1 MRNSESELTMDDDSA
16 VICPLPRHEGETAM
30 SNSGR
35 VLIVD
40 DEANALV
47 VLSAIL
53 REVGYHV
60 IGSQSVDKAIGII
73 HREELDA
80 IITDLKMPAKDGY
93 QLFDYVTQ
101 HQPDIPVMFLTA
113 YGTVE
118 SAVTAMSNG
127 AYFYFIKPPD
137 YQKLKSTLAQ
147 AINAYSMKKKMRSNQ
162 HMVSTEYPSC
172 RMLGNTSVMRDI
184 VKTINSVKDS
194 ESSVLIQGETGTGK
208 EVIARNLHYRS
219 TRHDKPFI
227 PVNCAAIPRELIESE
242 LFGYEKGAFTG
253 AVTTRIGKFEEA
265 ANGTIFLDEIGEL
278 EPAVQSKLLRGLQ
291 EREIERLGSNKKTK
305 VNFRLISSTN
315 RDLRKE
321 VAAGNF
327 REDLFYRIN
336 VIQIDVPPLRERQE
350 DVPLLVSEF
359 VNEFCLREK
368 RVLTL
373 SEEVMDIF
381 MNYLWPGNIRQLRNV
396 IERAIVLSK
405 GRAISKNDLPIELL
419 SQQRATAAI
428 TAIKP
433 LKQLELQ
440 AISNALQECS
450 GNKSEAAKKLGIS
463 RKTFYKR
470 LKEA

>member
-1 MRNSESELTMDDDSA
+1 MRNNAMVTY
-16 VICPLPRHEGETAM
+16 PLPRHEGETPVK
-30 SNSGR
+30 NSGR

-40 DEANALV
+40 DEANALM

-53 REVGYHV
+53 REAGYHV
-60 IGSQSVDKAIGII
+60 IESLNVDKAIGII
-73 HREELDA
+73 HREEVDA

-93 QLFDYVTQ
+93 QLFDYVTE
-101 HQPDIPVMFLTA
+101 HHPDIPVMFLTA

-137 YQKLKSTLAQ
+137 YHKLKSTLAQ
-147 AINAYSMKKKMRSNQ
+147 AIDEYSLKKKLRGDQ
-162 HMVSTEYPSC
+162 HVVSTDGPSC
-172 RMLGNTSVMRDI
+172 GILGHASAMRNI

-208 EVIARNLHYRS
+208 EVVARNLHYRS
-219 TRHDKPFI
+219 ARHDKPFI
-227 PVNCAAIPRELIESE
+227 TVNCAAIPRELIEAE

-253 AVTTRIGKFEEA
+253 AVTARIGKFEEA
-265 ANGTIFLDEIGEL
+265 ANGTVFLDEIGEL
-278 EPAVQSKLLRGLQ
+278 ESSVQSKLLRVLQ

-315 RDLRKE
+315 RDLVKE

-336 VIQIDVPPLRERQE
+336 VVQIDVPPLRDRQE
-350 DVPLLVSEF
+350 DIPLLVSEF

-373 SEEVMDIF
+373 SADVIDTF
-381 MNYLWPGNIRQLRNV
+381 MNYPWPGNIRQLRNV

-405 GRAISKNDLPIELL
+405 GRTISKNDLPIDLL
-419 SQQRATAAI
+419 SHRRTTAAV

-440 AISNALQECS
+440 AVNYALQECS

-470 LKEA
+470 LKEV

>member
-1 MRNSESELTMDDDSA
+1 MRN
-16 VICPLPRHEGETAM
+16 CGK
-30 SNSGR
+30 

-40 DEANALV
+40 DEANALL

-60 IGSQSVDKAIGII
+60 IESLNVDKAIGII
-73 HREELDA
+73 HREGVDA

-101 HQPDIPVMFLTA
+101 HHPDIPVMFLTA

-127 AYFYFIKPPD
+127 AFFYFIKPPD
-137 YQKLKSTLAQ
+137 YHKLKSTLAQ
-147 AINAYSMKKKMRSNQ
+147 AIDEYSLKKKLRNDQ
-162 HMVSTEYPSC
+162 HVVSTEHPSC
-172 RMLGNTSVMRDI
+172 GVLGHSSAMRNI
-184 VKTINSVKDS
+184 IKTIDSVKDS

-208 EVIARNLHYRS
+208 EVIARNLHYHS
-219 TRHDKPFI
+219 ARHDKPFI

-253 AVTTRIGKFEEA
+253 AVTARIGKFEEA

-315 RDLRKE
+315 RDLMKE
-321 VAAGNF
+321 VAACNF
-327 REDLFYRIN
+327 REDLFYRVN
-336 VIQIDVPPLRERQE
+336 VVQIDVPPLRERQE
-350 DVPLLVSEF
+350 DIPFLVSEF

-368 RVLTL
+368 KVLTP

-381 MNYLWPGNIRQLRNV
+381 MNYPWPGNIRQLRNV

-405 GRAISKNDLPIELL
+405 GRVISNNDLPLELL
-419 SQQRATAAI
+419 SHRGPTASV
-428 TAIKP
+428 TAIRP

-440 AISNALQECS
+440 AINHALQECS
-450 GNKSEAAKKLGIS
+450 GNKSKAAKKLGIS

-470 LKEA
+470 LKEV

>member
-1 MRNSESELTMDDDSA
+1 
-16 VICPLPRHEGETAM
+16 
-30 SNSGR
+30 
-35 VLIVD
+35 
-40 DEANALV
+40 
-47 VLSAIL
+47 
-53 REVGYHV
+53 
-60 IGSQSVDKAIGII
+60 
-73 HREELDA
+73 
-80 IITDLKMPAKDGY
+80 
-93 QLFDYVTQ
+93 
-101 HQPDIPVMFLTA
+101 
-113 YGTVE
+113 
-118 SAVTAMSNG
+118 
-127 AYFYFIKPPD
+127 
-137 YQKLKSTLAQ
+137 
-147 AINAYSMKKKMRSNQ
+147 
-162 HMVSTEYPSC
+162 MVSTEYPSC

>member
-1 MRNSESELTMDDDSA
+1 MRNNAMVTY
-16 VICPLPRHEGETAM
+16 PLPRHEGETTVK
-30 SNSGR
+30 NSGR

-40 DEANALV
+40 DEANALM

-60 IGSQSVDKAIGII
+60 IESLSVDKAIGII
-73 HREELDA
+73 HREEVDA

-101 HQPDIPVMFLTA
+101 HHPDIPVMFLTA

-137 YQKLKSTLAQ
+137 YHKLKSTLAQ
-147 AINAYSMKKKMRSNQ
+147 AIDEYSLKKKLRGDQ
-162 HMVSTEYPSC
+162 HVVSTESPSC
-172 RMLGNTSVMRDI
+172 GILGHASAMRNI

-208 EVIARNLHYRS
+208 EVVARNLHYRS
-219 TRHDKPFI
+219 ARHDKPFI
-227 PVNCAAIPRELIESE
+227 TVNCAAIPRELIEAE

-253 AVTTRIGKFEEA
+253 AVTSRIGKFEEA

-278 EPAVQSKLLRGLQ
+278 ESAVQSKLLRVLQ

-315 RDLRKE
+315 RDLVKE
-321 VAAGNF
+321 VAAGSF

-336 VIQIDVPPLRERQE
+336 VVQIDVPPLRDRQE
-350 DVPLLVSEF
+350 DIPLLVSEF

-373 SEEVMDIF
+373 SADVIDIF
-381 MNYLWPGNIRQLRNV
+381 MNYPWPGNIRQLRNV

-405 GRAISKNDLPIELL
+405 GRTISKNDLPIDLL
-419 SQQRATAAI
+419 SHRRTTAAV

-440 AISNALQECS
+440 AVNYALQECS

-470 LKEA
+470 LKEV